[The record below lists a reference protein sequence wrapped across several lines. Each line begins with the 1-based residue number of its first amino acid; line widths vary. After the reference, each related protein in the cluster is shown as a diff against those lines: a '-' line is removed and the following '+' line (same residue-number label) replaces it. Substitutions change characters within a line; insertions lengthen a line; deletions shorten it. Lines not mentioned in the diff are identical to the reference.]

1 MSRSSV
7 TKAEFEKAL
16 YMSRVDFTQLRSE
29 IQMLEKNEFALLR
42 ADIGR
47 LSVELEKLRVRMA
60 EDLRRVQSNVR
71 LELSLDKGRIR
82 DDQSAKEIRLKEAD
96 SKIDTEVSNLRTQ
109 METIQWE
116 LFKTLFHGNFYEAHQ
131 MIHSACQRLS
141 KKNKTEEAIELLHS
155 GARIMAEHNQPGS
168 AIDLVDRLLDTF
180 ATQPAPLSDAN
191 RGHDYY
197 DAELHFVYGNAD
209 SAKLLGNLAFECSE
223 LGIFPD
229 PGYFAA
235 RAVLQLVAINK
246 VDEAQIALNT
256 FLDLFT
262 KAHPDAA
269 VSTQRVVGRDI
280 TIFSSDYLNIA
291 QITLEALDRN
301 SPDVF
306 SNALTAFRPT
316 LSQDEYLLQLGEIIA
331 SLHFHFGPRVKQVN
345 PLAEMMKSMFGGPAS
360 SSGGRTAIGG
370 PTAPLDMD

>member
-116 LFKTLFHGNFYEAHQ
+116 LFKTLFPLFCA
-131 MIHSACQRLS
+131 A
-141 KKNKTEEAIELLHS
+141 
-155 GARIMAEHNQPGS
+155 GALFFSYLR
-168 AIDLVDRLLDTF
+168 
-180 ATQPAPLSDAN
+180 
-191 RGHDYY
+191 
-197 DAELHFVYGNAD
+197 FV
-209 SAKLLGNLAFECSE
+209 K
-223 LGIFPD
+223 
-229 PGYFAA
+229 
-235 RAVLQLVAINK
+235 
-246 VDEAQIALNT
+246 
-256 FLDLFT
+256 
-262 KAHPDAA
+262 
-269 VSTQRVVGRDI
+269 
-280 TIFSSDYLNIA
+280 
-291 QITLEALDRN
+291 
-301 SPDVF
+301 
-306 SNALTAFRPT
+306 
-316 LSQDEYLLQLGEIIA
+316 
-331 SLHFHFGPRVKQVN
+331 
-345 PLAEMMKSMFGGPAS
+345 
-360 SSGGRTAIGG
+360 
-370 PTAPLDMD
+370 